1 MKRIFLLA
9 VVISSFLVTENLFA
23 QAYQNSW
30 EFGFGLT
37 YPRFFSTDV
46 RPLEGNVGGYLSI
59 QRNFS
64 ENVALRL
71 SANYDHI
78 QGRVPGFNPIT
89 NNYYYTNGTTV
100 PSLAE
105 KMHTNLASGN
115 LDLLYYLAPCSPV
128 NPFIGGGVG
137 LVYFKPDWPSNVIN
151 SQIVSKTTAQFNLI
165 VGSEWKV
172 GEDWKLNTE
181 FIFNSTDGEMD
192 GIVNN
197 NRQGVFGSDG
207 DGYIMAN
214 VGLVYYFAK
223 GDKSKYC
230 DLYTGITVQMPNEN
244 YPTLSQIDSLIIA
257 HIPKQIEK
265 EVIVE
270 KPAPIEKPV
279 ENNIILY
286 GINFEFDKSKLL
298 PEAYPILGHAKEILT
313 QNPNI
318 KVEVQGYCDGIGSDA
333 YNQKL
338 SERRAN
344 TVRDYLIKQGIEN
357 NRITAVGYG
366 KSNPV
371 ADNNT
376 ELGRAENRRIEFKI
390 LK

>member
-1 MKRIFLLA
+1 MKRIFLLVA
-9 VVISSFLVTENLFA
+9 ILYSFLASENLFA

-30 EFGFGLT
+30 GFGFGFT

-46 RPLEGNVGGYLSI
+46 RPLQGNAGGYLSI

-71 SANYDHI
+71 SLNYDHI
-78 QGRVPGFNPIT
+78 QGRIPGFNALT
-89 NNYYYTNGTTV
+89 NTYYYTNGTTV

-105 KMHTNLASGN
+105 KMHTNLGSGN

-128 NPFIGGGVG
+128 NPFIGGGLGV
-137 LVYFKPDWPSNVIN
+137 VYLRPDWPGTIIN
-151 SQIVSKTTAQFNLI
+151 SQSISKTSMQFNLV

-172 GEDWKLNTE
+172 GDDWKLLSE
-181 FIFNSTDGEMD
+181 FIFNSTDGQMD
-192 GIVNN
+192 GIINN
-197 NRQGVFGSDG
+197 NRQGVLGSDA
-207 DGYIMAN
+207 DGYLMAN
-214 VGLVYYFAK
+214 IGLVYYFAK

-230 DLYTGITVQMPNEN
+230 DLYTGITIQMPNEN
-244 YPTLSQIDSLIIA
+244 YPSLAQIDSLIIA

-270 KPAPIEKPV
+270 KAAPVEKPV
-279 ENNIILY
+279 ESNIVLY
-286 GINFEFDKSKLL
+286 GINFEFNKSALL
-298 PEAYPILGHAKEILT
+298 PEAYPILGKAKEILK
-313 QNPNI
+313 QNPGI
-318 KVEVQGYCDGIGSDA
+318 KVEVQGYCDSIGGDA

-344 TVRDYLIKQGIEN
+344 TVRDYLIKQGIED
-357 NRITAVGYG
+357 NRITAVGFG

-371 ADNNT
+371 ADNGT
-376 ELGRAENRRIEFKI
+376 DTGRAENRRIEFKI